1 MFFFQHRCCF
11 FTWCAFTYRGTH
23 LYYCSR
29 LRKLRQQRS
38 SVSFGRLHKEAGAAE
53 ALKTEWDRC
62 LHFHSSSIFHEDSSF
77 KHQVKLGVQ
86 SKGLNLCSASD
97 VWPEGAPVPL
107 RKIIVEHAHGLKHS
121 RTDAH
126 ISCEAPMK
134 VPPSCC
140 ISGGRWRGETLN
152 KWGDGGTCSGKHVVR
167 ASVQSDFL
175 NLRVA
180 MAVSRQEH
188 YQLLQQQEKQERK
201 TSMERKLNK
210 GDGSLGA
217 SAGMTACI
225 CSKSL
230 SAVWVETVNE
240 VVKLKEVWNITSGH
254 LHCTFS
260 VSKTSS
266 VELFLALTVTLS
278 SPERLK

>member
-1 MFFFQHRCCF
+1 M
-11 FTWCAFTYRGTH
+11 
-23 LYYCSR
+23 
-29 LRKLRQQRS
+29 
-38 SVSFGRLHKEAGAAE
+38 E
-53 ALKTEWDRC
+53 
-62 LHFHSSSIFHEDSSF
+62 
-77 KHQVKLGVQ
+77 
-86 SKGLNLCSASD
+86 
-97 VWPEGAPVPL
+97 
-107 RKIIVEHAHGLKHS
+107 
-121 RTDAH
+121 
-126 ISCEAPMK
+126 